1 MRRIRQWRADGY
13 TVKLIFLSLAT
24 PEEAITR
31 VKSRVSQG
39 GHDVPEAVIRRRFHA
54 GLKNFYDIYRH
65 CVNHWQKFN
74 NSGDTLVLEEEG
86 DNKK

>member
-1 MRRIRQWRADGY
+1 MV
-13 TVKLIFLSLAT
+13 TLVKLIFLSLAT

-31 VKSRVSQG
+31 VKSRVNQG

-65 CVNHWQKFN
+65 CVNNWQKFN

-86 DNKK
+86 ENKK